1 MTVINICYHNIVSLY
16 RQLSFEIQT
25 LNVGTQLNKQ
35 RHRRH
40 QVKLLTVKLQ
50 KKLYIP
56 LTVTYE
62 QKQDYAA

>member
-50 KKLYIP
+50 KKLYLP
-56 LTVTYE
+56 LTVTNE

>member
-1 MTVINICYHNIVSLY
+1 MTVINIRYHNIVSLY

-35 RHRRH
+35 RR
-40 QVKLLTVKLQ
+40 VKLFTVKLQ
-50 KKLYIP
+50 KKLYLP